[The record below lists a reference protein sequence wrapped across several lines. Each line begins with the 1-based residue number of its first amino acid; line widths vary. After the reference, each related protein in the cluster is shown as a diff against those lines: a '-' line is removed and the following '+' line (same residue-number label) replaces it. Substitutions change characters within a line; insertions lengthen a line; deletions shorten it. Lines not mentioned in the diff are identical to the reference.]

1 MAEIRARGV
10 IQFVAREGLFSARRT
25 GRARGQRASRD
36 LMKER
41 RETEKHDDK
50 GREVR
55 DISATTE
62 EEGYV
67 ERREGRVR
75 ARRVDVGRT
84 RTRRTRDRD
93 SEEERERD
101 VKRGAKKEERSEVKG
116 YAERRKE
123 RGRREASGTRRSRG
137 GLRQD
142 AVPSRYT
149 SLRT

>member
-1 MAEIRARGV
+1 
-10 IQFVAREGLFSARRT
+10 
-25 GRARGQRASRD
+25 
-36 LMKER
+36 MKER
-41 RETEKHDDK
+41 RETERHDDK

-55 DISATTE
+55 DISATAE

-93 SEEERERD
+93 SEEERERKRD

-123 RGRREASGTRRSRG
+123 RGRREASGTRRSRE